1 MANSAA
7 GPVNSGREDTLTDT
21 ISIVIPTFN
30 RAALLPR
37 AIDSALAQ
45 NVPAEVI
52 VCDHGSSDATPA
64 VAARYGNAI
73 RYIRREQ
80 DHGPIVCWRDG
91 VENARGTLVHLN
103 FDDDW
108 IDPLFLAR
116 TQPLLRADVGF
127 VYTRARIHQHIGPDT
142 RVLMRHPSG
151 IRPVAPL
158 VQHLLREKLTI
169 SPGCAL
175 FRRRDILKNLVAE
188 VPGAQGIYGR
198 NSGVGEDLLL
208 FLLTTLDYPHYAH
221 LPAVLAHFLAHP
233 TSITINA
240 GNSGRMG
247 ELVRA
252 YALAKEHYLRQP
264 GSLPPVRGIAASM
277 GRWRWKLAGA
287 MGS

>member
-1 MANSAA
+1 M
-7 GPVNSGREDTLTDT
+7 TDT

-45 NVPAEVI
+45 SVPAEVI
-52 VCDHGSSDATPA
+52 VCDHGSSDGTPA

-80 DHGPIVCWRDG
+80 DQGPIVCWRDG
-91 VENARGTLVHLN
+91 VEQARGTLVHLN

-108 IDPLFLAR
+108 VDPSFLAR
-116 TQPLLRADVGF
+116 TRPLLRADVGF
-127 VYTRARIHQHIGPDT
+127 VYTRTRIHQHTGHET
-142 RVLMRHPSG
+142 RVLMRHPPG

-158 VQHLLREKLTI
+158 VQYLLREKLPI

-175 FRRRDILKNLVAE
+175 FRRRDVLKNLVAE
-188 VPGAQGIYGR
+188 VPGAQGIYGP

-208 FLLTTLDYPHYAH
+208 FLLTTLDYPNYAH

-233 TSITINA
+233 TSITTNA

-252 YALAKEHYLRQP
+252 YALAKVHYLHQP
-264 GSLPPVRGIAASM
+264 GSRPPAQGIGALM
-277 GRWRWKLAGA
+277 GRWRWKLAA
-287 MGS
+287 ALNR

>member
-7 GPVNSGREDTLTDT
+7 GPVDSAGEDTLTDT

-45 NVPAEVI
+45 SVPAEVI
-52 VCDHGSSDATPA
+52 VCDHGSRDATPA

-80 DHGPIVCWRDG
+80 DQGPIVCWRDG
-91 VENARGTLVHLN
+91 VENAHGTLVHLN

-108 IDPLFLAR
+108 SDATFLAR
-116 TQPLLRADVGF
+116 TLPLLRDDVGF
-127 VYTRARIHQHIGPDT
+127 VYTRARIHQHDGQDT
-142 RVLMRHPSG
+142 RVLMRHPPG
-151 IRPVAPL
+151 VRPVAPL
-158 VQHLLREKLTI
+158 VRHLLREKLPI

-175 FRRRDILKNLVAE
+175 FRRRDVLKNLVPE

-208 FLLTTLDYPHYAH
+208 FLLTTLDYPNYAH
-221 LPAVLAHFLAHP
+221 LPAALAHFLAHP

-240 GNSGRMG
+240 GNSGKMG

-252 YALAKEHYLRQP
+252 YALAKDYYLRQA
-264 GSLPPVRGIAASM
+264 GSLQPDPGYAAAM
-277 GRWRWKLAGA
+277 GRWRWKIAGA
-287 MGS
+287 LHR